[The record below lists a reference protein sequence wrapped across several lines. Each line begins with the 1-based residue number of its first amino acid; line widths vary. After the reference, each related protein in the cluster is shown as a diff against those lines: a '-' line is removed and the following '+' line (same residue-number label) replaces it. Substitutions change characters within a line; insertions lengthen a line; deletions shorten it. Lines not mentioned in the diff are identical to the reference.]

1 MAEATKSGSQS
12 GSQSSSSGG
21 SKSSAQTKTDTA
33 LKNEREFGEPGVE
46 TTDEGV
52 AYPTTQAPPPK
63 QETLD
68 KVTYRDPRPL
78 DWPQKADR
86 SVFIGGVHTIDPD
99 GDDGELKGHVYAGQV
114 REDEELEL
122 GGKQVETAQVVG
134 GSGQVTVIA
143 DGEAINFGSLT
154 GALAADLRSALEM
167 NANS

>member
-1 MAEATKSGSQS
+1 VATESK
-12 GSQSSSSGG
+12 SSGG
-21 SKSSAQTKTDTA
+21 SKAAQSKTDTA
-33 LKNEREFGEPGVE
+33 LKNEREFGEEGIE
-46 TTDEGV
+46 TTDDGT
-52 AYPTTQAPPPK
+52 AYPTTQAPPP
-63 QETLD
+63 QRETVD

-86 SVFIGGVHTIDPD
+86 SVFIGGIHTVDAD

-122 GGKQVETAQVVG
+122 GGKRVETAQVVG
-134 GSGQVTVIA
+134 GSGQITIIA
-143 DGEAINFGSLT
+143 DGEAINFGLLT